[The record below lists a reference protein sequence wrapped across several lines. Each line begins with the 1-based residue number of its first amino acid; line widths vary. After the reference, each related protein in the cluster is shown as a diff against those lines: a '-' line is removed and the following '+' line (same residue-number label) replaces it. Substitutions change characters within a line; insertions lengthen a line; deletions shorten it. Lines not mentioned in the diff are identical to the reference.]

1 MTCHTNTLN
10 TFFPAHLKQLRQ
22 CGCGWTRG
30 SGAGRGGEL
39 NFITIKTKKK
49 RRGLHESERAD
60 GWKTERNTRMRYS
73 QKIKSVLVGTGVYC
87 KGKWNSCSLSD
98 VFMYLCDHTAVGDV
112 GLTLTVHTVIA
123 PYICPGSSAT
133 SHWTLTFTVFILC
146 LVEIAGG
153 GKICHV
159 TIFIPPGS
167 TRVAAV
173 FKMCIFVSIQGKQ
186 MFLMIVY
193 IKACETLL
201 WNVR

>member
-1 MTCHTNTLN
+1 MSHKHSKHILPSPLEAAATVWMWLDT
-10 TFFPAHLKQLRQ
+10 
-22 CGCGWTRG
+22 GERG
-30 SGAGRGGEL
+30 GAGGW
-39 NFITIKTKKK
+39 IKFHHNKKKKK

-133 SHWTLTFTVFILC
+133 SHWTLTFTVFILWVWWKWWWKN
-146 LVEIAGG
+146 L
-153 GKICHV
+153 
-159 TIFIPPGS
+159 P
-167 TRVAAV
+167 R
-173 FKMCIFVSIQGKQ
+173 
-186 MFLMIVY
+186 
-193 IKACETLL
+193 
-201 WNVR
+201 